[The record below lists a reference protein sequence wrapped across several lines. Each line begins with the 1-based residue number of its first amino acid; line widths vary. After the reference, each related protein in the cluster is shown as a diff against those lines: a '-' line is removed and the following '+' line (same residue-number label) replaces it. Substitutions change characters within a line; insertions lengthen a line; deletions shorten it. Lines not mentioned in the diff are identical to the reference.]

1 MEYPC
6 GTTNGTLNGR
16 VCINKL
22 FIILLLSR
30 LWATHITHS
39 LVQTFP
45 EFHTNVKGLGQSG
58 ELKE

>member
-1 MEYPC
+1 MDYPY
-6 GTTNGTLNGR
+6 GTKNGTLNGR

-22 FIILLLSR
+22 FIISLLSG

-45 EFHTNVKGLGQSG
+45 EFHTNVKGLG
-58 ELKE
+58 